1 MVLSESLQSN
11 MDRIKKL
18 NLELKTKRVDEKN
31 ER

>member
-1 MVLSESLQSN
+1 MSESLQSN